1 MTKNKILHYLSV
13 TITSL
18 FIFMVSFYIQWFIAS
33 MFFNMNK
40 YGTIIGISITII
52 TLYLMKRYVVISSP
66 YEDNVN

>member
-1 MTKNKILHYLSV
+1 
-13 TITSL
+13 
-18 FIFMVSFYIQWFIAS
+18 